1 VACALQSIIVNFQ
14 KYAAN
19 IYRKLETGQQKRR
32 WQVDAIVTGTIVK
45 PKAADCCSV
54 SKPIAQAVSQKHI
67 MWVYIIVGFFGLV
80 SVGTYAMHEYYL
92 YLSAYLWFGF
102 IYGMCLQYGRFCFA
116 SAFRDLFAVGVPRM
130 VVGIMI
136 ATILFSITSSLVAA
150 TGWSTFHA
158 APWSIHAIIAGIIF
172 GIGMVFAGGCASGS
186 LYKAGEG
193 NGVSMLVILSI
204 SFTQSTFVDLGGWLN
219 YLVPKSWAESALTKG
234 LPSSIN
240 VSDGWVDQY
249 LAGYVWDQPVITFAK
264 LLGLDDHSLVGAL
277 YGNTLVG
284 VILPAILLLTV
295 VYIFWSRKR
304 YVMDLKANKGRSA
317 NFADHVRGFWSM
329 IISSKRTAIAGLFLG
344 VACGL
349 QMFVIEGLRMKFG
362 VKNAGTIL
370 QRLGFDYGIS
380 AKGTV
385 FDPGYW
391 YVTTQEAQWV
401 GWVMHKLGWNNM
413 DNIYFGWVNGI
424 PSPAINPADWMS
436 VALIGG
442 AAVMALLNNEF
453 KWKMPTKELAIWA
466 LIGGALMGIGS
477 RLALGCNIGAFF
489 VRTANG
495 DISGWS
501 FGLGMIGGAYIGV
514 KFFNWYTERKM
525 AKEMANIDFD
535 L

>member
-1 VACALQSIIVNFQ
+1 MLLREKARGLLWTGREAKTRRLDNVEESVPRKNALWA
-14 KYAAN
+14 Y
-19 IYRKLETGQQKRR
+19 G
-32 WQVDAIVTGTIVK
+32 
-45 PKAADCCSV
+45 
-54 SKPIAQAVSQKHI
+54 
-67 MWVYIIVGFFGLV
+67 IVGFLILV
-80 SVGTYAMHEYYL
+80 SVGTYAVHEYYI

-136 ATILFSITSSLVAA
+136 ATVLFAFASAFVSA

-158 APWSIHAIIAGIIF
+158 APVSVHALIAGLVF
-172 GIGMVFAGGCASGS
+172 GVGMVFAGGCASGS

-193 NGVSMLVILSI
+193 NGVSLLVILSI
-204 SFTQSTFVDLGGWLN
+204 SVTQSAFVDVGGWLN
-219 YLVPKSWAESALTKG
+219 KLVPASWTESAAQKG
-234 LPSSIN
+234 LPDSIA
-240 VSDGWVDQY
+240 VTDGWVDQY
-249 LAGYVWDQPVITFAK
+249 LAGYVWNQPVKTFAGSM
-264 LLGLDDHSLVGAL
+264 GLENESVSGAFF
-277 YGNTLVG
+277 GNAFVG
-284 VILPAILLLTV
+284 VLIPACLMLAV
-295 VYIFWSRKR
+295 VYFFWVRRNYMRKLTAEKGSNITL
-304 YVMDLKANKGRSA
+304 MDHLK
-317 NFADHVRGFWSM
+317 GFWGM
-329 IISSKRTAIAGLFLG
+329 IVASKRTAIAGLFLG

-370 QRLGFDYGIS
+370 ERIGFDFGIS

-401 GWVMHKLGWNNM
+401 GWIMQKLGWNNM

-442 AAVMALLNNEF
+442 AAVMALLYNEF
-453 KWKMPTKELAIWA
+453 KWKAPTKELAVWA
-466 LIGGALMGIGS
+466 IVGGALMGIGS
-477 RLALGCNIGAFF
+477 RLALGCNVGAFF

-495 DISGWS
+495 DMSGWL

-514 KFFNWYTERKM
+514 KFFNWWTERKM
-525 AKEMANIDFD
+525 AKEMAGFD
-535 L
+535 LEL

>member
-1 VACALQSIIVNFQ
+1 M
-14 KYAAN
+14 
-19 IYRKLETGQQKRR
+19 ETT
-32 WQVDAIVTGTIVK
+32 VTETFPE
-45 PKAADCCSV
+45 PKAADCCGDTKS
-54 SKPIAQAVSQKHI
+54 IAEAVSRKSR
-67 MWVYIIVGFFGLV
+67 MWIFIIVSFFALV
-80 SVGTYAMHEYYL
+80 SIGTYAMHEYYI

-136 ATILFSITSSLVAA
+136 ATVLFSFTSSFVAS
-150 TGWSTFHA
+150 TGWSTFHP
-158 APWSIHAIIAGIIF
+158 APMSIHAVIAGIIF
-172 GIGMVFAGGCASGS
+172 GVGMVFAGGCASGS

-193 NGVSMLVILSI
+193 NGTSLLVILSI
-204 SFTQSTFVDLGGWLN
+204 SVTQSTFVDLGGWFN
-219 YLVPKSWAESALTKG
+219 KLVPASWAESALTKK
-234 LPSSIN
+234 LPSSIT

-249 LAGYVWDQPVITFAK
+249 LAGYVWDQPIITFARM
-264 LLGLDDHSLVGAL
+264 LGFKDETLVGAFV
-277 YGNTLVG
+277 GNTFIG
-284 VILPAILLLTV
+284 VVLPATLLLVV

-304 YVMDLKANKGRSA
+304 FVLDLQESEGRKAR
-317 NFADHVRGFWSM
+317 FADHFRGFWAM
-329 IISSKRTAIAGLFLG
+329 ITSSKRTAIAGLFLG

-370 QRLGFDYGIS
+370 QRIGFDFGLS
-380 AKGTV
+380 VKGTV

-401 GWVMHKLGWNNM
+401 GWVAQKLGWNNM
-413 DNIYFGWVNGI
+413 DNIFYGWVNGI

-453 KWKMPTKELAIWA
+453 KWKKPTRELAIYA

-477 RLALGCNIGAFF
+477 RLALGCNVGAFF

-495 DISGWS
+495 DVSGWS

-514 KFFNWYTERKM
+514 KFYNWYTERKL
-525 AKEMANIDFD
+525 AKELANIDFD

>member
-1 VACALQSIIVNFQ
+1 MEIVIPRRNIIWAYV
-14 KYAAN
+14 
-19 IYRKLETGQQKRR
+19 
-32 WQVDAIVTGTIVK
+32 
-45 PKAADCCSV
+45 
-54 SKPIAQAVSQKHI
+54 
-67 MWVYIIVGFFGLV
+67 IVGFFGLV
-80 SVGTYAMHEYYL
+80 SVATFAIHEYYI

-136 ATILFSITSSLVAA
+136 ATLLFAITSAFVAA

-158 APWSIHAIIAGIIF
+158 APVSIHAAIAGLIF
-172 GIGMVFAGGCASGS
+172 GVGMVFAGGCASGS
-186 LYKAGEG
+186 LYKTGEG

-204 SFTQSTFVDLGGWLN
+204 SITQSLFVDWGGLLN
-219 YLVPKSWAESALTKG
+219 KLVPQAWHDSALQKG
-234 LPSSIN
+234 LPEAIN
-240 VSDGWVDQY
+240 VGDGFIDQY
-249 LAGYVWDQPVITFAK
+249 LAGYVWNKPVMTYAQS
-264 LLGLDDHSLVGAL
+264 LGMKDDTLSGAL
-277 YGNTLVG
+277 LGNTLAG
-284 VILPAILLLTV
+284 VFIPAMLILAI
-295 VYIFWSRKR
+295 VYFFWVRKNYAKKLR
-304 YVMDLKANKGRSA
+304 KEKTSAISLK
-317 NFADHVRGFWSM
+317 DHLSGFWGM
-329 IISSKRTAIAGLFLG
+329 IMASKRTSIAGLLLG
-344 VACGL
+344 IACGL

-362 VKNAGTIL
+362 IKNAGTL
-370 QRLGFDYGIS
+370 LERLGHDYGIS

-401 GWVMHKLGWNNM
+401 GWMLQKLGMNNM

-436 VALIGG
+436 VALIAG
-442 AAVMALLNNEF
+442 AAVMALLHGEF
-453 KWKMPTKELAIWA
+453 KFKAPTMELAIWA
-466 LIGGALMGIGS
+466 IIGGFLMGIGS

-495 DISGWS
+495 DMSGWL

-525 AKEMANIDFD
+525 ASEMAGFD

>member
-1 VACALQSIIVNFQ
+1 VESV
-14 KYAAN
+14 
-19 IYRKLETGQQKRR
+19 
-32 WQVDAIVTGTIVK
+32 VTGTLTD
-45 PKAADCCSV
+45 PKTADCCDV
-54 SKPIAQAVSQKHI
+54 SRDTTDVVSRRNK
-67 MWVYIIVGFFGLV
+67 MWIYIIVGFFALI
-80 SVGTYAMHEYYL
+80 SIGTYAMHEYYI

-136 ATILFSITSSLVAA
+136 ATVLFSLTSSFVAS

-158 APWSIHAIIAGIIF
+158 APWSIHAVIAGIIF
-172 GIGMVFAGGCASGS
+172 GVGMVFAGGCASGS

-193 NGVSMLVILSI
+193 NGVSLLVILSI
-204 SFTQSTFVDLGGWLN
+204 SVTQSTFVDLGGWFN
-219 YLVPKSWAESALTKG
+219 KLVPASWAESALTKN
-234 LPSSIN
+234 LPSSIS

-249 LAGYVWDQPVITFAK
+249 LAGYVWNQPVVTFAK
-264 LLGLDDHSLVGAL
+264 LLGFKNETVTGAFLGNSLVG
-277 YGNTLVG
+277 V
-284 VILPAILLLTV
+284 VLPAILLLIV
-295 VYIFWSRKR
+295 VYLIWSRKR
-304 YVMDLKANKGRSA
+304 YVLDLKNREGRSA
-317 NFADHVRGFWSM
+317 GFADHIRGFWAM
-329 IISSKRTAIAGLFLG
+329 ITASKRTAIAGLFLG
-344 VACGL
+344 IACGL

-370 QRLGFDYGIS
+370 QRIGFDFGIS

-401 GWVMHKLGWNNM
+401 GWIAQKLGWNNM

-453 KWKMPTKELAIWA
+453 KWKKPTKELAIWA

-477 RLALGCNIGAFF
+477 RLALGCNVGAFF

-495 DISGWS
+495 DVSGWS
-501 FGLGMIGGAYIGV
+501 FGLGMIGGAFIGV
-514 KFFNWYTERKM
+514 KFFNWYTQRKM

-535 L
+535 DLEL